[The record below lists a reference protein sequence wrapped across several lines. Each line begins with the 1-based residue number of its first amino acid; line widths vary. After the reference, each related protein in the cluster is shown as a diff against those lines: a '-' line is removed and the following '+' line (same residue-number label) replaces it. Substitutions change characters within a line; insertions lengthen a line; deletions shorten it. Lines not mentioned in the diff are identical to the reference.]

1 MSPSRR
7 VATPFQKFFPLVT
20 ALWLQVAPMLV
31 RLEPVTAALARPLAV
46 LLRWMA
52 GGTAVSGAFHAVSG
66 ATGLTVTGPTGVI
79 PNGQPIVAK
88 RGAAYSGVTFR
99 INSSEYGIP
108 KAYTFLN
115 LPPGLRKSGAA
126 TIQGIPTKSGNF
138 ATRVIGWE
146 KANASGHSA
155 PFDVEFVIQG
165 SPPVITV
172 QPVSQTVNAGAE
184 VTFSVT
190 ATGEAPLTYQWFWED
205 LEIAGTQS
213 TLQLTGV
220 TSGQAGGYRVRV
232 DSPAGATFSDFAS
245 LTVVSLMKPEI
256 TLQPSGQTVD
266 IGADVVLAVVASGS
280 EPLKYAW
287 LKGGVEIGGTATNA
301 TLKLS
306 SVGVSDTG
314 DYQVRIANA
323 AGEILSEAAQV
334 NVQVPVMPPSIVS
347 QSSSVTAY
355 LGDRVRL
362 VVTVTPSSAAGAPV
376 VTWWKGGKEV
386 TGVVGPELILS
397 PLSAAD
403 EGDYVARLEGT
414 GGTVFSAPM
423 TVRVVPLP
431 ALALAPGPAGLVI
444 AFPAITGREY
454 VLEAQDGLG
463 SPWSGRQILRPT
475 TATAEAIVRLDAA
488 MGFYRIRVTP
498 LP

>member
-1 MSPSRR
+1 MYLSRH
-7 VATPFQKFFPLVT
+7 VAMPFRKSFPLIA

-66 ATGLTVTGPTGVI
+66 ATGLTVTGPTGLI
-79 PNGQPIVAK
+79 PNGQPIVAN
-88 RGAAYSGVTFR
+88 RGAAYSGVTFK

-115 LPPGLRKSGAA
+115 LPPGLRKSGTA

-138 ATRVIGWE
+138 STQVIGWE

-155 PFDVEFVIQG
+155 PFDVKFVIQG

-172 QPVSQTVNAGAE
+172 QPVTQTVNAGAE

-190 ATGEAPLTYQWFWED
+190 VTGEAPLTYQWFWED

-213 TLQLTGV
+213 TLLLSGV
-220 TSGQAGGYRVRV
+220 RSDQGGGYRVRV
-232 DSPAGATFSDFAS
+232 NSPGGTTFSDFARLS
-245 LTVVSLMKPEI
+245 VVSLVKPAI
-256 TLQPSGQTVD
+256 TQQPSGQTVD
-266 IGADVVLAVVASGS
+266 VGADVVLTVAASGS
-280 EPLKYAW
+280 DPLKYVW

-301 TLKLS
+301 TLRLS

-314 DYQVRIANA
+314 EYQVRITNA
-323 AGEILSEAAQV
+323 AGGILSEIAQV
-334 NVQVPVMPPSIVS
+334 NVQVPIMPPSIVS
-347 QSSSVTAY
+347 QSSGVTAY

-362 VVTVTPSSAAGAPV
+362 VVTVTPSSPAAAPV

-386 TGVVGPELILS
+386 AGVVGPELILS
-397 PLSAAD
+397 SLSAAD
-403 EGDYVARLEGT
+403 EGDYVARLQGT

-423 TVRVVPLP
+423 TVRAVPLP
-431 ALALAPGPAGLVI
+431 ALALTPGPAGLVI
-444 AFPAITGREY
+444 AFPAIAGREY

-463 SPWSGRQILRPT
+463 SPWSGRQTLRPT
-475 TATAEAIVRLDAA
+475 TGTAEAIAPMDAA
-488 MGFYRIRVTP
+488 MGFYRIRATP

>member
-1 MSPSRR
+1 M
-7 VATPFQKFFPLVT
+7 PFRKFFPLIT

-79 PNGQPIVAK
+79 PNGEPIVAN
-88 RGAAYSGVTFR
+88 RGVAYSGVTFK
-99 INSSEYGIP
+99 INSSQYGIP

-115 LPPGLRKSGAA
+115 LPLGFKKSGAA
-126 TIQGIPTKSGNF
+126 TIQGIPTKSGSF
-138 ATRVIGWE
+138 ATRVTGWQN
-146 KANASGHSA
+146 ANATGNSA
-155 PFDVEFVIQG
+155 SFDVEFVIQG

-205 LEIAGTQS
+205 LEIAGMQS
-213 TLQLTGV
+213 TLFLSGV
-220 TSGQAGGYRVRV
+220 TSDQAGGYRVRV
-232 DSPAGATFSDFAS
+232 NSPAGPTFSEFAS
-245 LTVVSLMKPEI
+245 LTVVSLVKPVI
-256 TLQPSGQTVD
+256 TQQPSGQTVD
-266 IGADVVLAVVASGS
+266 VGADVVLTVVASGTD
-280 EPLKYAW
+280 PLSYAW
-287 LKGGVEIGGTATNA
+287 LKGGLEIGGTATNA
-301 TLKLS
+301 TLSLS
-306 SVGVSDTG
+306 SAGVLDTG
-314 DYQVRIANA
+314 DYQVRITNA
-323 AGEILSEAAQV
+323 AGEILSEVAQV

-347 QSSSVTAY
+347 QSSAVTAY

-362 VVTVTPSSAAGAPV
+362 VVTVTPSSTAAAPV

-397 PLSAAD
+397 SLRAAD
-403 EGDYVARLEGT
+403 EGDYVARLQGT
-414 GGTVFSAPM
+414 GGTAFSAPM
-423 TVRVVPLP
+423 TVRAVPPP
-431 ALALAPGPAGLVI
+431 ALALTPGPAGLVI
-444 AFPAITGREY
+444 AFPVIVGREY

-463 SPWSGRQILRPT
+463 SPWSGRQTLRPT
-475 TATAEAIVRLDAA
+475 TATAEVIAPFDAA
-488 MGFYRIRVTP
+488 MGFYRIRATP